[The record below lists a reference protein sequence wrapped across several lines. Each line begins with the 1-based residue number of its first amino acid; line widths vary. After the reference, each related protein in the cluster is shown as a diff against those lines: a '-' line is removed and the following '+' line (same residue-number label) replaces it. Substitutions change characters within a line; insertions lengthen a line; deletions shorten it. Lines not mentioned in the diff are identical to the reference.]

1 MVFLKKKTEDKKPKN
16 KKKRLIIA
24 LCIILPLVIII
35 GGVAGMTL
43 PLIVSYNKN
52 AYVEVPIVERSDE
65 YVRPEMDPQ
74 PEEWANVTL
83 SEDELGKDI
92 PVGGALPNNVNDSEN
107 ATAPNADRGTQNSFG
122 RSENAK
128 SVYGNTPIYKVEQ
141 KDPDI
146 VNILVIGTDSRDVTR
161 ERGRSDAMI
170 IVSYNL
176 RTSSIKMVSILRDS
190 LVPIEGHNW
199 NRINAAYSFDGVGL
213 AVNTV
218 NEIFDLDIQR
228 FVVIDFNGVKDFI
241 DEIGGIDVSLTQA
254 EADYYNR
261 NDSMYMN
268 GEQLEAGDFHMN
280 GTRALIYM
288 RTRKLDSDFKRTDRQ
303 RKVIELVAAK
313 IINEK
318 SIPEMYEL
326 ADFAFKLIKTNIPL
340 TDIMA
345 VIPSVVRNGTALNMQ
360 SQHVPYSDSY
370 VYKYYN
376 GMAIVSYDIDEAAVR
391 INKFIYG

>member
-1 MVFLKKKTEDKKPKN
+1 MKKKTEDKKPKN

-43 PLIVSYNKN
+43 PLVISYNKN

-83 SEDELGKDI
+83 SEDDLGKDI
-92 PVGGALPNNVNDSEN
+92 PVGGALPNNVNNSEE
-107 ATAPNADRGTQNSFG
+107 ATAPNADRGWENSFG

-141 KDPDI
+141 KDPNI

-213 AVNTV
+213 AINTV

-241 DEIGGIDVSLTQA
+241 NEIGGVDIELTQA
-254 EADYYNR
+254 EVDYFNR
-261 NDSMYMN
+261 TGALCMPIKVGVN
-268 GEQLEAGDFHMN
+268 HMS
-280 GTRALIYM
+280 GAPALTYM
-288 RTRKLDSDFKRTDRQ
+288 RTRKVDNDFGRTERQ
-303 RKVIELVAAK
+303 RKVIEIVAAK

-340 TDIMA
+340 TDIMG
-345 VIPSVVRNGTALNMQ
+345 VIPSIVRNGTALNMQ

-376 GMAIVSYDIDEAAVR
+376 GMAIVSYDIDEAARR
-391 INKFIYG
+391 INAFIYG

>member
-1 MVFLKKKTEDKKPKN
+1 MRKNSEEKKTKN

-24 LCIILPLVIII
+24 LCIILPFVIII
-35 GGVAGMTL
+35 GGIAGVTL
-43 PLIVSYNKN
+43 PLIISYNKN
-52 AYVEVPIVERSDE
+52 AYAEVPIVERSDE
-65 YVRPEMDPQ
+65 YIRPEMDSQ
-74 PEEWANVTL
+74 PAEYENLTL
-83 SEDELGKDI
+83 SEDDLGKDI
-92 PVGGALPNNVNDSEN
+92 PIGGALPNNVNQSEN
-107 ATAPNADRGTQNSFG
+107 ATAPNADRGWNNSFS

-128 SVYGNTPIYKVEQ
+128 SVYGKTPIYKVKQ
-141 KDPDI
+141 KDPNI
-146 VNILVIGTDSRDVTR
+146 INILVLGTDARDVTK

-170 IVSYNL
+170 IVSYNKK
-176 RTSSIKMVSILRDS
+176 TSEIKMVSILRDS

-213 AVNTV
+213 AINTV

-241 DEIGGIDVSLTQA
+241 NEIGGVDVDLTQA
-254 EADYYNR
+254 EADYYNQG
-261 NDSMYMN
+261 DKMYMN
-268 GEQLEAGDFHMN
+268 GEKIEAGKYHMN
-280 GTRALIYM
+280 GARALIYM

-303 RKVIELVAAK
+303 RKVIELVAKK
-313 IINEK
+313 IIEEK
-318 SIPEMYEL
+318 SIPEMYDL

-340 TDIMA
+340 TDIMG

-391 INKFIYG
+391 INKFLYG

>member
-1 MVFLKKKTEDKKPKN
+1 MKKKTEDKKPKN

-24 LCIILPLVIII
+24 LCIILPFVIII
-35 GGVAGMTL
+35 GGIAGVTL
-43 PLIVSYNKN
+43 PLIISYNKN
-52 AYVEVPIVERSDE
+52 AYAEVPIVERSDE
-65 YVRPEMDPQ
+65 YIRPEMDSQ
-74 PEEWANVTL
+74 PAEYENLTL
-83 SEDELGKDI
+83 SEDDLGKDI
-92 PVGGALPNNVNDSEN
+92 PIGGALPNNVNQSEN
-107 ATAPNADRGTQNSFG
+107 ATAPNADRGWNNSFS

-128 SVYGNTPIYKVEQ
+128 SVYGKTPIYKVKQ
-141 KDPDI
+141 KDPNI
-146 VNILVIGTDSRDVTR
+146 INILVLGTDARDVTK

-170 IVSYNL
+170 IVSYNKK
-176 RTSSIKMVSILRDS
+176 TSEIKMVSILRDS

-213 AVNTV
+213 AINTV

-241 DEIGGIDVSLTQA
+241 NEIGGVDVDLTQA
-254 EADYYNR
+254 EADHYNK
-261 NDSMYMN
+261 N
-268 GEQLEAGDFHMN
+268 GFMRKKVSAGNCHMD
-280 GTRALIYM
+280 GHMALTYM

-303 RKVIELVAAK
+303 RKVIELVAKK
-313 IINEK
+313 IIEEK
-318 SIPEMYEL
+318 SIPEMYDL

-340 TDIMA
+340 TDIMG

-391 INKFIYG
+391 INKFLYG

>member
-1 MVFLKKKTEDKKPKN
+1 MKKKTEDKKPKN

-43 PLIVSYNKN
+43 PLVISYNKN

-83 SEDELGKDI
+83 SEDDLGKDI
-92 PVGGALPNNVNDSEN
+92 PVGEALPNNVNNSEE
-107 ATAPNADRGTQNSFG
+107 ATAPNADRGWENSFG

-141 KDPDI
+141 KDPNI

-213 AVNTV
+213 AINTV

-241 DEIGGIDVSLTQA
+241 NEIGGVDIELTQA
-254 EADYYNR
+254 EADHYN
-261 NDSMYMN
+261 SN
-268 GEQLEAGDFHMN
+268 GFMRKEVSAGKCHMD
-280 GTRALIYM
+280 GHMALTYM

-340 TDIMA
+340 TDIMG
-345 VIPSVVRNGTALNMQ
+345 VIPSIVRNGTALNMQ

>member
-43 PLIVSYNKN
+43 PLVISYNKN

-83 SEDELGKDI
+83 SEDDLGKDI
-92 PVGGALPNNVNDSEN
+92 PVGGALPNNVNNSEE
-107 ATAPNADRGTQNSFG
+107 ATAPNADRGWENSFG

-141 KDPDI
+141 KDPNI
-146 VNILVIGTDSRDVTR
+146 VNILDIGTDSRDVTR

-199 NRINAAYSFDGVGL
+199 NRINAAYSFAGVGL
-213 AVNTV
+213 AINTV
-218 NEIFDLDIQR
+218 IEIFDLDIQR

-241 DEIGGIDVSLTQA
+241 NEIGGVDIELTQA
-254 EADYYNR
+254 EVDYFNR
-261 NDSMYMN
+261 TGALCMPIKVGVN
-268 GEQLEAGDFHMN
+268 HMS
-280 GTRALIYM
+280 GAPALTYM
-288 RTRKLDSDFKRTDRQ
+288 RTRKVDNDFGRTERQ
-303 RKVIELVAAK
+303 RKVIEIVAAK

-340 TDIMA
+340 TDIMG
-345 VIPSVVRNGTALNMQ
+345 VIPSIVRNGTALNMQ

-376 GMAIVSYDIDEAAVR
+376 GMAIVSYDIDEAARR
-391 INKFIYG
+391 INAFIYG

>member
-1 MVFLKKKTEDKKPKN
+1 MKKKTEDKKPKN

-43 PLIVSYNKN
+43 PLVISYNKN

-83 SEDELGKDI
+83 SEDDLGKDI
-92 PVGGALPNNVNDSEN
+92 PVGGALPNNVNNSEE
-107 ATAPNADRGTQNSFG
+107 ATAPNADRGWENSFG

-141 KDPDI
+141 KDPNI

-176 RTSSIKMVSILRDS
+176 RNSSIKMVSILRDS

-213 AVNTV
+213 AINTV

-241 DEIGGIDVSLTQA
+241 NEIGGVDIELTQA
-254 EADYYNR
+254 EVDYFNR
-261 NDSMYMN
+261 TGALCMPIKVGVN
-268 GEQLEAGDFHMN
+268 HMS
-280 GTRALIYM
+280 GAPALTYM
-288 RTRKLDSDFKRTDRQ
+288 RTRKVDNDFGRTERQ
-303 RKVIELVAAK
+303 RKVIEIVAAK

-340 TDIMA
+340 TDIMG
-345 VIPSVVRNGTALNMQ
+345 VIPSIVRNGTALNMQ

-376 GMAIVSYDIDEAAVR
+376 GMAIVSYDIDEAARR
-391 INKFIYG
+391 INAFIYG